1 MSNIY
6 VVPCFVMISY
16 QFSLDIVANSPEEA
30 IEKAKAM
37 LASSDPEDKNL
48 VELAY
53 SAGEY
58 LAAGDEPIEVADDPY
73 LVIIDDD
80 QPEQT
85 K

>member
-16 QFSLDIVANSPEEA
+16 QFSLDIVADTPDEA
-30 IEKAKAM
+30 IEVAESM
-37 LASSDPEDKNL
+37 LSSSDRDDRNL

-53 SAGEY
+53 SEGEY
-58 LAAGDEPIEVADDPY
+58 LATGDEPIEVTDDPY
-73 LVIIDDD
+73 LVIMDPD